1 MKRYLEFIGA
11 DSSRASGQ
19 AEKFWEI
26 TVAESEIR
34 VRFGK
39 VGANGQTTLKSF
51 PDAAAASRE
60 AEKLVKEKMKKG
72 YLEVQSAGESGK
84 IAPGAVNLDETAFG
98 ELTADQRKV
107 MAAFAEELFDVV
119 STYGISPLN
128 VEEDDLD
135 EDDIASNRVWSIVE
149 YYAVGNAGIAGV
161 EDDSYKTDAMLAP
174 GYEEGA
180 FAHHVAEKPYSEEQ
194 PLKANP
200 YTTLFFVCSACDSAG
215 CDECD
220 GSGELIF
227 GALWDGKGVSFSR
240 E

>member
-1 MKRYLEFIGA
+1 MKRYFEFIGA

-26 TVAESEIR
+26 TVSGSEIR

-39 VGANGQTTLKSF
+39 VGANGQTTLKNF

-60 AEKLVKEKMKKG
+60 VEKLVKEKLKKG
-72 YLEVQSAGESGK
+72 YLEIDPAGESGE
-84 IAPGAVNLDETAFG
+84 IAPGSLNLDENAFG
-98 ELTADQRKV
+98 ELTPDQRKV
-107 MAAFAEELFDVV
+107 MGAFAEELFDVV

-149 YYAVGNAGIAGV
+149 YYAVGNAGIVGV

-180 FAHHVAEKPYSEEQ
+180 FAHHVAKKTYSEEQ

-227 GALWDGKGVSFSR
+227 GALWDGKTVSFSR

>member
-1 MKRYLEFIGA
+1 MKRYFEFIGA

-26 TVAESEIR
+26 TVAGSEIR

-60 AEKLVKEKMKKG
+60 VEKLVKEKMKKG
-72 YLEVQSAGESGK
+72 YLEVQPAGESGK
-84 IAPGAVNLDETAFG
+84 ISPGEVNLDETAFG
-98 ELTADQRKV
+98 ELTVDQRKV
-107 MAAFAEELFDVV
+107 MAAFADELFDVV

-180 FAHHVAEKPYSEEQ
+180 FAHHVAKKPYSEEQ
-194 PLKANP
+194 LVKANP

-227 GALWDGKGVSFSR
+227 GALWDGKSVSFSR